1 MKDLAILFVHLLKA
15 VARLLGPGG
24 AKALIAGNLLIK
36 QQFLILTRSRQRALN
51 LTPRDRILL
60 GLWSLLLRPAR
71 LHKVAMAP
79 PIAPTRPP
87 RFWSQSADHIGDPLD
102 VRERLG
108 VLEPRP
114 LDPQQQVVDTEDL
127 DVAL

>member
-1 MKDLAILFVHLLKA
+1 MMLFVDTSVWSLALRRD
-15 VARLLGPGG
+15 ARAQNPEVE
-24 AKALIAGNLLIK
+24 I
-36 QQFLILTRSRQRALN
+36 

-87 RFWSQSADHIGDPLD
+87 RSWSQSADHIGDPLD